1 MRLCCTWLRA
11 AEQYFPEYL
20 NAAAIPVCVRRGR
33 HNRTQLGDGEC
44 SLSQF
49 INRLN
54 YSSISRAACVPTW
67 RTD

>member
-1 MRLCCTWLRA
+1 MRLCCTWLGA
-11 AEQYFPEYL
+11 AEQYFPEYM
-20 NAAAIPVCVRRGR
+20 NANDIPVRVRTGR
-33 HNRTQLGDGEC
+33 HNKAKLGDEEW

-54 YSSISRAACVPTW
+54 DSSISRAACVPTW